1 MINPNN
7 YSPREMRPLTL
18 MEKKIRMEA
27 KRNDIEET
35 RKPLIERK
43 KEIELLLS
51 EYTNKVK
58 GRVLPQEEY
67 EHICNEQ
74 AKLKREKF
82 EVEKKVATIKEELR
96 KLNSDIDCIS
106 LDIKRTSEEA
116 KDFILEVRDKY
127 LSFAADTTRVSSMR
141 AMASKFV
148 EELQYLLSK
157 I

>member
-96 KLNSDIDCIS
+96 KLKSDIDCIS